1 MSGLIDDAKKAFE
14 TIKQKTTTVVDK
26 TQVKVKLNLEIK
38 EKEVALDKAYLE
50 MGKKYY
56 ETNKDSDDN
65 EIKNI
70 TKLLSELSE
79 NKEKLKELDN

>member
-56 ETNKDSDDN
+56 EANKDSDDN